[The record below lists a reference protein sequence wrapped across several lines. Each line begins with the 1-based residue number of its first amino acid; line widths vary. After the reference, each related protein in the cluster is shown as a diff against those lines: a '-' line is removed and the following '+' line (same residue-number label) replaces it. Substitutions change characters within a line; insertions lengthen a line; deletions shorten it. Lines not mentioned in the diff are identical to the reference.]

1 MVPVKSAKSIFDQ
14 VIIGFD
20 HALRVSSG
28 LAHASRP
35 TPQGAPAAAKPLPPG
50 ADARAA
56 TGVAAEAD
64 AAVDAK
70 APPYKA
76 PMAGAG
82 VDALPAADMPP
93 VAAPTLSEAER
104 RRAAGLMRVNHV
116 GEVCA
121 QALYQAQARFAK
133 SRTLRSQFEAAGRE
147 EEDHLAWTME
157 RLQDLGAQ
165 PSLLNP
171 LWYAGSYALGALA
184 AQLGDAKSLGFVVET
199 ERQVEAH
206 LASHLQQQGLP
217 PQDAKSRAIVAQM
230 RVDEVAHGAA
240 AKSMGAQEPPP
251 LAQKAMALMG
261 RLMTRTAY
269 YL

>member
-1 MVPVKSAKSIFDQ
+1 MKSRNSIFDQ
-14 VIIGFD
+14 LIIGFD

-28 LAHASRP
+28 LAHATRP
-35 TPQGAPAAAKPLPPG
+35 TPQAGAPVTAQRG
-50 ADARAA
+50 
-56 TGVAAEAD
+56 TGSVSDLKED
-64 AAVDAK
+64 EPDDEQTPSPQVD
-70 APPYKA
+70 
-76 PMAGAG
+76 
-82 VDALPAADMPP
+82 PA
-93 VAAPTLSEAER
+93 LSEAER
-104 RRAAGLMRVNHV
+104 RHAAGLMRVNHV

-133 SRTLRSQFEAAGRE
+133 SQDLRQQFEMAGRE

-157 RLQDLGAQ
+157 RLDDLGAQ

-184 AQLGDAKSLGFVVET
+184 AQLGDAHSLGFVVET

-217 PQDAKSRAIVAQM
+217 PQDAKSRAIVEQM

-240 AKSMGAQEPPP
+240 AKAMGAKEPPP
-251 LAQKAMALMG
+251 PVQKAMAMMG

>member
-1 MVPVKSAKSIFDQ
+1 METVKSGNSIFDQ
-14 VIIGFD
+14 IIIGFD

-28 LAHASRP
+28 LAHAARP
-35 TPQGAPAAAKPLPPG
+35 TPQAGPAVAPQQ
-50 ADARAA
+50 DAGLAS
-56 TGVAAEAD
+56 ES
-64 AAVDAK
+64 
-70 APPYKA
+70 
-76 PMAGAG
+76 
-82 VDALPAADMPP
+82 P
-93 VAAPTLSEAER
+93 VAAPASPARSEPLLSEAER
-104 RRAAGLMRVNHV
+104 RHAAGLMRVNHV

-133 SRTLRSQFEAAGRE
+133 SQDLRQQFEAAGRE

-157 RLQDLGAQ
+157 RLDDLGAQ

-184 AQLGDAKSLGFVVET
+184 AQLGDAHSLGFVVET

-206 LASHLQQQGLP
+206 LASHLLQQGLP
-217 PQDAKSRAIVAQM
+217 QQDAKSRAIVEQM

-240 AKSMGAQEPPP
+240 AQAMGAKEPPP
-251 LAQKAMALMG
+251 PVQKAMALMG

>member
-1 MVPVKSAKSIFDQ
+1 MKTVKPANSVFDQ
-14 VIIGFD
+14 IIIGFD

-28 LAHASRP
+28 LAHATRP
-35 TPQGAPAAAKPLPPG
+35 TPQAGAS
-50 ADARAA
+50 
-56 TGVAAEAD
+56 VAARHDDHGATPSHEPNHEPNHEPGNVQ
-64 AAVDAK
+64 AASPHHDSV
-70 APPYKA
+70 
-76 PMAGAG
+76 
-82 VDALPAADMPP
+82 
-93 VAAPTLSEAER
+93 LSEAER
-104 RRAAGLMRVNHV
+104 RHAAGLMRVNHV

-133 SRTLRSQFEAAGRE
+133 SQVLRQQFEAAGRE

-157 RLQDLGAQ
+157 RLGDLGAR
-165 PSLLNP
+165 PSVLNP

-217 PQDAKSRAIVAQM
+217 PQDAKSRAIVEQM
-230 RVDEVAHGAA
+230 RVDEVEHGAA
-240 AKSMGAQEPPP
+240 AKAMGGKEPPAP
-251 LAQKAMALMG
+251 VQKVMAFMG
-261 RLMTRTAY
+261 KVMTRTAY